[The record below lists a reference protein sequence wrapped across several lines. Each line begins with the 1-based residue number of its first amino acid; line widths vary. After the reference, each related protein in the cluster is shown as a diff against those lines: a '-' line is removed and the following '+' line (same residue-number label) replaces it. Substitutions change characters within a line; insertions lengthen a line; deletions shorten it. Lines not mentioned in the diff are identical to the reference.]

1 MEYNKQIG
9 FMTPGDDVEGFYLL
23 KSASKR
29 VTSTGK
35 PFLNITLSD
44 ARDTIE
50 AKVWDYSGPI
60 GEADSGKIVKIRGN
74 VQEYKGSCQISI
86 DKIRLSRDDDVY
98 DLSAIVPTAPI
109 DSIKELEFVQELV
122 SSIEDR
128 DYRNI
133 CEEMLSRH
141 IASFGRIPA
150 GTSVHHGFVSGL
162 LMHTG
167 NMLRIADFLS
177 TEIYPDA
184 VDRSLL
190 LAGTLL
196 HDFAKEKE
204 YAISELGLATGKTVE
219 GMLLGHLYLGAEEI
233 AEVGKALSVPDEKI
247 MLLKHMLLSHH
258 GEPEHGAAVIP
269 CTAEAELLS
278 YIDLLDSR
286 MEIYAEAFEKMDK
299 GTVSEKIWALEKKIY
314 NHE

>member
-9 FMTPGDDVEGFYLL
+9 FMNPGDEVEGFYVL

-35 PFLNITLSD
+35 PFLNISLAD
-44 ARDTIE
+44 AGDVIE

-60 GEADSGKIVKIRGN
+60 GEADAGKIVKIRGA
-74 VQEYKGSCQISI
+74 VQEYKGSSQISVER
-86 DKIRLSRDDDVY
+86 IRLATENDSY

-109 DSIKELEFVQELV
+109 DSIQEIEFIRKLITG
-122 SSIEDR
+122 IEDR
-128 DYRNI
+128 DYRTVCN
-133 CEEMLSRH
+133 EMLDRH

-150 GTSVHHGFVSGL
+150 GISVHHSFLSGL

-167 NMLRIADFLS
+167 NMLRIADFLA
-177 TEIYPDA
+177 TEIYPYA

-196 HDFAKEKE
+196 HDFAKERE
-204 YAISELGLATGKTVE
+204 YVITELGLMTDRTVE
-219 GMLLGHLYLGAEEI
+219 GMLLGHLYMCAEE
-233 AEVGKALSVPDEKI
+233 VGSVGIELGIPDEKI
-247 MLLKHMLLSHH
+247 TLLKHLILSHH

-269 CTAEAELLS
+269 CTAESELLS
-278 YIDLLDSR
+278 YIDLIDSR
-286 MEIYAEAFEKMDK
+286 MEIYAETFEKLDK
-299 GTVSEKIWALEKKIY
+299 GKVSDKIWALEKKIY